1 MTISCLN
8 IDKEYGKGENVEG
21 YIPSGE
27 EITIKIKNCRLLGS
41 TTTFDSTDNFLS
53 GSNEKAFE
61 GKGEFSKT
69 SKMLEKAVTVTVKKG

>member
-1 MTISCLN
+1 M
-8 IDKEYGKGENVEG
+8 E

-27 EITIKIKNCRLLGS
+27 EITITIKNCRLAFSS
-41 TTTFDSTDNFLS
+41 TTTLDSTDNFLS
-53 GSNEKAFE
+53 GSNEKTFE